1 MAQQQEPPTTTTT
14 TTTTTTSTPKY
25 ELLYHP
31 GIPGR
36 GEFIRLALESQ
47 KIPYTDI
54 ANPSSSAHENGYA
67 TVQRICMNPHA
78 LESEAGNPPVF
89 SPPGLR
95 VCFASTGGQG
105 REGEEGNRKTLVI
118 SQTPNI
124 LIYLGEKIPGLVG
137 GEVKGKGKGEDG
149 EGEEDDE
156 EREKKKFWIQQLM
169 MTALDL
175 NNEVHDT
182 HHPIAGKKRKYPIPF
197 SLLPFLFLFVFLL
210 PFFQKNNPLPLFIHF
225 ALLRFF
231 LKPILLTHISPRDWF
246 LFLE

>member
-1 MAQQQEPPTTTTT
+1 MAQQQEPPTTT

-54 ANPSSSAHENGYA
+54 ANPSPSSSSSSSAHENENGYA

-105 REGEEGNRKTLVI
+105 REGEEGKERKTLVI

-137 GEVKGKGKGEDG
+137 GEVKGKGTGKGEDD
-149 EGEEDDE
+149 EEEEE

-182 HHPIAGKKRKYPIPF
+182 HHPIAGKKRNYISYPLFSSSPSPFFLFSLFQKKKKDKKTRHFPF
-197 SLLPFLFLFVFLL
+197 SLL
-210 PFFQKNNPLPLFIHF
+210 
-225 ALLRFF
+225 
-231 LKPILLTHISPRDWF
+231 
-246 LFLE
+246 

>member
-1 MAQQQEPPTTTTT
+1 MAQQQEPPTTT

-54 ANPSSSAHENGYA
+54 ANPSSSSSSSAHENGYA

-95 VCFASTGGQG
+95 VCFASTGGDRQG
-105 REGEEGNRKTLVI
+105 EEGEEGKTLVI

-137 GEVKGKGKGEDG
+137 GEVKGKGKGE
-149 EGEEDDE
+149 EDDEEEEE

-182 HHPIAGKKRKYPIPF
+182 HHPIAGKKRKYISYPFFSSSPSPFFLF
-197 SLLPFLFLFVFLL
+197 SL
-210 PFFQKNNPLPLFIHF
+210 FQKKEKEKKTPIFHF
-225 ALLRFF
+225 LCSDFF
-231 LKPILLTHISPRDWF
+231 SILLTD
-246 LFLE
+246 

>member
-1 MAQQQEPPTTTTT
+1 MAQQQEPPTTT

-47 KIPYTDI
+47 KIHYTDI
-54 ANPSSSAHENGYA
+54 ANPSSSSSSSSALENGYA

-95 VCFASTGGQG
+95 VCFASTGGRGQ
-105 REGEEGNRKTLVI
+105 GEEGNRKTLVI

-137 GEVKGKGKGEDG
+137 GEVKGKGKEKGEDG
-149 EGEEDDE
+149 EGEEDDEEE

-182 HHPIAGKKRKYPIPF
+182 HHPIAGKKRKYPIPCSLLPLPLSFLFSLFPKKKGEKNPHFPF
-197 SLLPFLFLFVFLL
+197 SLL
-210 PFFQKNNPLPLFIHF
+210 
-225 ALLRFF
+225 
-231 LKPILLTHISPRDWF
+231 
-246 LFLE
+246 

>member
-1 MAQQQEPPTTTTT
+1 MAQQQEPPTTT

-54 ANPSSSAHENGYA
+54 ANPSSSPSSSSSAHENGYA

-105 REGEEGNRKTLVI
+105 QGEEGNRKTLVI

-137 GEVKGKGKGEDG
+137 GEVKGNGKGE
-149 EGEEDDE
+149 EEEE

-182 HHPIAGKKRKYPIPF
+182 HHPIAGKKRKYPISC
-197 SLLPFLFLFVFLL
+197 SLLPLPLSFCFPSFQKRKRKKKTAIFHFLCSDFFFLF
-210 PFFQKNNPLPLFIHF
+210 Q
-225 ALLRFF
+225 
-231 LKPILLTHISPRDWF
+231 SY
-246 LFLE
+246 

>member
-14 TTTTTTSTPKY
+14 TTTTSIPKY

-54 ANPSSSAHENGYA
+54 ANPSSSSSSSAHENGYA
-67 TVQRICMNPHA
+67 TVQRLCLNPHA

-95 VCFASTGGQG
+95 VCFASTGGDRQ
-105 REGEEGNRKTLVI
+105 GEEGNRKTLVI

-137 GEVKGKGKGEDG
+137 GEVKGKGKGEDD
-149 EGEEDDE
+149 EEE
-156 EREKKKFWIQQLM
+156 EREKNKFWIQQLM

-182 HHPIAGKKRKYPIPF
+182 HHPIAGKKRKYPIPC
-197 SLLPFLFLFVFLL
+197 SLLP
-210 PFFQKNNPLPLFIHF
+210 LPLSFCFPSFKKKENKPPFSIF
-225 ALLRFF
+225 SALIFF
-231 LKPILLTHISPRDWF
+231 CSILLTD
-246 LFLE
+246 

>member
-1 MAQQQEPPTTTTT
+1 MAQQQQPPTTTTT
-14 TTTTTTSTPKY
+14 TTTTTSPKY

-54 ANPSSSAHENGYA
+54 ANPSSSSSSSAHENGYA

-78 LESEAGNPPVF
+78 LESAAGNPPVF

-105 REGEEGNRKTLVI
+105 QAEEGNRKTLVI

-137 GEVKGKGKGEDG
+137 GEVKGNGKGKGEDG

-156 EREKKKFWIQQLM
+156 EEEEEERGKKKFWIQQLM

-197 SLLPFLFLFVFLL
+197 FSSSPSPFFLFSLFPKKRKRKKKTPAIFHFLCSD
-210 PFFQKNNPLPLFIHF
+210 FFFFNPI
-225 ALLRFF
+225 
-231 LKPILLTHISPRDWF
+231 D
-246 LFLE
+246 

>member
-1 MAQQQEPPTTTTT
+1 MAQQQEPPTTT

-54 ANPSSSAHENGYA
+54 ANPSSSPSSSSSAHENGYA

-95 VCFASTGGQG
+95 VCFASKGGEG

-137 GEVKGKGKGEDG
+137 GEVKGNGKGEDD
-149 EGEEDDE
+149 EEE

-182 HHPIAGKKRKYPIPF
+182 HHPIAGKKRKYPISC
-197 SLLPFLFLFVFLL
+197 SLLPLP
-210 PFFQKNNPLPLFIHF
+210 PFFCFPSFQKKESEKNIFHF
-225 ALLRFF
+225 LCSVFF
-231 LKPILLTHISPRDWF
+231 FTILLTD
-246 LFLE
+246 

>member
-1 MAQQQEPPTTTTT
+1 MAQQQEPPTTT

-54 ANPSSSAHENGYA
+54 ANPSPSSSAHENGYA

-95 VCFASTGGQG
+95 VCFASKGGEG

-197 SLLPFLFLFVFLL
+197 FSSSPSPFFLFSLFQKKRNPHFPFSLL
-210 PFFQKNNPLPLFIHF
+210 
-225 ALLRFF
+225 
-231 LKPILLTHISPRDWF
+231 
-246 LFLE
+246 

>member
-1 MAQQQEPPTTTTT
+1 MAQQQEPPTTT

-54 ANPSSSAHENGYA
+54 ANPSSSSSSSSSAHENGYA

-78 LESEAGNPPVF
+78 LESAAGNPPVF

-95 VCFASTGGQG
+95 VCFASKGGDRQ
-105 REGEEGNRKTLVI
+105 GEEGKEGKTLVI

-137 GEVKGKGKGEDG
+137 GEVKGKGKGDG
-149 EGEEDDE
+149 EGEEEEE

-182 HHPIAGKKRKYPIPF
+182 HHPIAGKKRKYISYPFSSSSPSPFFLFSLFPKKEKRKRKKHFPF
-197 SLLPFLFLFVFLL
+197 SLL
-210 PFFQKNNPLPLFIHF
+210 
-225 ALLRFF
+225 
-231 LKPILLTHISPRDWF
+231 
-246 LFLE
+246 

>member
-1 MAQQQEPPTTTTT
+1 MAQQQEPPTTT

-95 VCFASTGGQG
+95 VCFASKGGQG
-105 REGEEGNRKTLVI
+105 GEGEEGNRKTLVI

-124 LIYLGEKIPGLVG
+124 LIYLGEKIPGLIG
-137 GEVKGKGKGEDG
+137 GEVKGKGTGKGEDDD
-149 EGEEDDE
+149 EEE

-197 SLLPFLFLFVFLL
+197 PLLPLP
-210 PFFQKNNPLPLFIHF
+210 PFFCFPSFKKKKKKKNPPIFHFLCSVFFFHNPI
-225 ALLRFF
+225 
-231 LKPILLTHISPRDWF
+231 D
-246 LFLE
+246 

>member
-1 MAQQQEPPTTTTT
+1 MAQQQEPPNTT

-54 ANPSSSAHENGYA
+54 ANPSSSSSSSSSAQENGYA

-95 VCFASTGGQG
+95 VCIASKGGDRQ
-105 REGEEGNRKTLVI
+105 GEEGKEGKTLVI

-137 GEVKGKGKGEDG
+137 GEVKGKGKGE
-149 EGEEDDE
+149 EDDEEEEE

-197 SLLPFLFLFVFLL
+197 FSSSPSPFFLFSLFPKKKKEKEKNIFHFLCSD
-210 PFFQKNNPLPLFIHF
+210 F
-225 ALLRFF
+225 FF
-231 LKPILLTHISPRDWF
+231 LILLTD
-246 LFLE
+246 

>member
-1 MAQQQEPPTTTTT
+1 MAQQQEPPTTT

-54 ANPSSSAHENGYA
+54 ANPSSSSSSSAHENGYA

-95 VCFASTGGQG
+95 VCFASTGGDRQ
-105 REGEEGNRKTLVI
+105 GEEGNRKTLVI

-137 GEVKGKGKGEDG
+137 GDVKGKGKGKGEDDD
-149 EGEEDDE
+149 EEE

-197 SLLPFLFLFVFLL
+197 PLLPFLFLFVFLL

-225 ALLRFF
+225 LCCDFF
-231 LKPILLTHISPRDWF
+231 
-246 LFLE
+246 

>member
-14 TTTTTTSTPKY
+14 TTTTSTTTSTPKY

-54 ANPSSSAHENGYA
+54 ANPSPSASSSSSSAHENGYA

-105 REGEEGNRKTLVI
+105 REGEEGKEGKTLVI

-124 LIYLGEKIPGLVG
+124 LIYLGEKIPGLAG
-137 GEVKGKGKGEDG
+137 GEVKGNGKGKGED
-149 EGEEDDE
+149 GEEDDE

-197 SLLPFLFLFVFLL
+197 SLLPLSFFSSS
-210 PFFQKNNPLPLFIHF
+210 PFFPK
-225 ALLRFF
+225 
-231 LKPILLTHISPRDWF
+231 
-246 LFLE
+246 E

>member
-14 TTTTTTSTPKY
+14 TTTTTSPKY

-54 ANPSSSAHENGYA
+54 ANPSSSSSSSSSAHENGYA

-95 VCFASTGGQG
+95 VCFASKGGQG
-105 REGEEGNRKTLVI
+105 GEGKTLVI

-137 GEVKGKGKGEDG
+137 GEVKGKGKGDG
-149 EGEEDDE
+149 EGEEEEE

-182 HHPIAGKKRKYPIPF
+182 HHPIAGKKRKYISYPFSSSSPSPFFLFSLFPKKEKRKRKKHFPF
-197 SLLPFLFLFVFLL
+197 SLL
-210 PFFQKNNPLPLFIHF
+210 
-225 ALLRFF
+225 
-231 LKPILLTHISPRDWF
+231 
-246 LFLE
+246 

>member
-1 MAQQQEPPTTTTT
+1 MAQQQEAPTTT

-54 ANPSSSAHENGYA
+54 ANPSSSSSSSAHENGYA

-95 VCFASTGGQG
+95 VCFASKGGEG

-137 GEVKGKGKGEDG
+137 GEVKGKGTGKGEDDD
-149 EGEEDDE
+149 EEE

-182 HHPIAGKKRKYPIPF
+182 HHPIAGKKRKYISYPLFSSSPSPFFLFSLFPKKKKEKETPF
-197 SLLPFLFLFVFLL
+197 SIFSALI
-210 PFFQKNNPLPLFIHF
+210 FFSFS
-225 ALLRFF
+225 
-231 LKPILLTHISPRDWF
+231 ILLTD
-246 LFLE
+246 

>member
-14 TTTTTTSTPKY
+14 TTTTTSPKY

-54 ANPSSSAHENGYA
+54 ANPSSSSSSSAHENGYA

-95 VCFASTGGQG
+95 VCFASKGGDRQ
-105 REGEEGNRKTLVI
+105 GEEGNRKTLVI

-137 GEVKGKGKGEDG
+137 GEVKGKGKGDG
-149 EGEEDDE
+149 EGEEEEE

-182 HHPIAGKKRKYPIPF
+182 HHPIAGKKRKYISYPF
-197 SLLPFLFLFVFLL
+197 SSSSPFFFFPPLLS
-210 PFFQKNNPLPLFIHF
+210 FQKNNPLPPPPLPPLYPFCSAAI
-225 ALLRFF
+225 FF
-231 LKPILLTHISPRDWF
+231 
-246 LFLE
+246 

>member
-54 ANPSSSAHENGYA
+54 ANPSSSSSSSSSSAHENGYA

-95 VCFASTGGQG
+95 VCFASRGGQG
-105 REGEEGNRKTLVI
+105 GQGEEGKEGKTLVI

-137 GEVKGKGKGEDG
+137 GEVKGKGKGRGEDG
-149 EGEEDDE
+149 KGEEDDE

-197 SLLPFLFLFVFLL
+197 ALL
-210 PFFQKNNPLPLFIHF
+210 PLPLSFCFPSFQKRKRKRKPPFSIF
-225 ALLRFF
+225 SALIFSFF
-231 LKPILLTHISPRDWF
+231 QSY
-246 LFLE
+246 

>member
-1 MAQQQEPPTTTTT
+1 MAQQQEPPTTT

-54 ANPSSSAHENGYA
+54 ANPSSSSSSSAHENGYA

-78 LESEAGNPPVF
+78 LESAAGNPPVF

-149 EGEEDDE
+149 EGDEDDE

-197 SLLPFLFLFVFLL
+197 SLLP
-210 PFFQKNNPLPLFIHF
+210 LPLSFCFPSFKKRKRKRKTFSIFSALILFFIN
-225 ALLRFF
+225 
-231 LKPILLTHISPRDWF
+231 PID
-246 LFLE
+246 

>member
-14 TTTTTTSTPKY
+14 TTTSPKY

-54 ANPSSSAHENGYA
+54 ANPSPSSSSSAHENGYA

-95 VCFASTGGQG
+95 VCFASTGGHRQ
-105 REGEEGNRKTLVI
+105 GEEGKEVKTLVI

-137 GEVKGKGKGEDG
+137 GEVKGKGKGKG
-149 EGEEDDE
+149 EDDEEEEEE

-182 HHPIAGKKRKYPIPF
+182 HHPIAGKKRKYISYPLFSSSPSPFFLF
-197 SLLPFLFLFVFLL
+197 SL
-210 PFFQKNNPLPLFIHF
+210 FQKKKKKKKKSIFS
-225 ALLRFF
+225 ALIFF
-231 LKPILLTHISPRDWF
+231 FTILLTD
-246 LFLE
+246 

>member
-1 MAQQQEPPTTTTT
+1 MAQQQEPPTTT

-54 ANPSSSAHENGYA
+54 ANPSSSPSSSSSSSAYENGYA

-95 VCFASTGGQG
+95 VCFASKGGQG
-105 REGEEGNRKTLVI
+105 EEGEEGNRKTLVI

-137 GEVKGKGKGEDG
+137 GEVKGKGKGKGDG
-149 EGEEDDE
+149 EGEDDEEE

-182 HHPIAGKKRKYPIPF
+182 HHPIAGKKRKYPISC
-197 SLLPFLFLFVFLL
+197 SLLP
-210 PFFQKNNPLPLFIHF
+210 LPLSFYFPSFKKKRKRKKKPPFSIF
-225 ALLRFF
+225 SALVFF
-231 LKPILLTHISPRDWF
+231 SNPID
-246 LFLE
+246 

>member
-14 TTTTTTSTPKY
+14 STTTTSPKY

-54 ANPSSSAHENGYA
+54 ANPSSSSSSSSSAQENGYA

-95 VCFASTGGQG
+95 VCIASKGGDRQ
-105 REGEEGNRKTLVI
+105 GEEGKEGKTLVI

-137 GEVKGKGKGEDG
+137 GEVKRRGTGKGEDD
-149 EGEEDDE
+149 EEEERE

-197 SLLPFLFLFVFLL
+197 PLL
-210 PFFQKNNPLPLFIHF
+210 PLPLSFCFPSFKKRKGKRKRNPHF
-225 ALLRFF
+225 PFSLL
-231 LKPILLTHISPRDWF
+231 
-246 LFLE
+246 

>member
-14 TTTTTTSTPKY
+14 TTTRTTTSPKY

-54 ANPSSSAHENGYA
+54 ANPSSSSSAHENGYA

-105 REGEEGNRKTLVI
+105 EKGEEGNRKTLVI

-137 GEVKGKGKGEDG
+137 GEVKGNGKGEDD
-149 EGEEDDE
+149 EEEEEE

-197 SLLPFLFLFVFLL
+197 SLLP
-210 PFFQKNNPLPLFIHF
+210 LPLSFCF
-225 ALLRFF
+225 PSFKKRKRKPPPPDFPFSLL
-231 LKPILLTHISPRDWF
+231 
-246 LFLE
+246 

>member
-1 MAQQQEPPTTTTT
+1 MAQQQEPPTTT

-54 ANPSSSAHENGYA
+54 ANPSSSSSSPSSSSAHENGYA

-95 VCFASTGGQG
+95 VCFASKGGDRQ
-105 REGEEGNRKTLVI
+105 GEEGNRKTLVI

-137 GEVKGKGKGEDG
+137 GEVKGNGK
-149 EGEEDDE
+149 GEEDDEEEEE

-197 SLLPFLFLFVFLL
+197 SLLPLP
-210 PFFQKNNPLPLFIHF
+210 PFFVVLFSKKEKKIIFHF
-225 ALLRFF
+225 LCSDFF
-231 LKPILLTHISPRDWF
+231 CFQSY
-246 LFLE
+246 

>member
-1 MAQQQEPPTTTTT
+1 MAQQQEPPTTT

-54 ANPSSSAHENGYA
+54 ANPSSSSSSSPSSSSSAHENGYA

-95 VCFASTGGQG
+95 VCFASKGGQ
-105 REGEEGNRKTLVI
+105 GEEGNRKTLVI

-137 GEVKGKGKGEDG
+137 GEVKGKGKGE
-149 EGEEDDE
+149 EEEE

-182 HHPIAGKKRKYPIPF
+182 HHPIAGKKRKYIPSYPFFSSSPSPFFLFSLFQKKKRKKKKKPPF
-197 SLLPFLFLFVFLL
+197 SIFSAPI
-210 PFFQKNNPLPLFIHF
+210 FFSS
-225 ALLRFF
+225 
-231 LKPILLTHISPRDWF
+231 ILSTD
-246 LFLE
+246 

>member
-54 ANPSSSAHENGYA
+54 ANPSSSSSSSSSAHENGYA

-95 VCFASTGGQG
+95 VCFANKGGQG
-105 REGEEGNRKTLVI
+105 GEGEEGEEGKTLVI

-137 GEVKGKGKGEDG
+137 GEVKGKGKGKG
-149 EGEEDDE
+149 EDDE
-156 EREKKKFWIQQLM
+156 EEEREEREMKKFWIQQLM

-182 HHPIAGKKRKYPIPF
+182 HHPIAGKKRKYPISC
-197 SLLPFLFLFVFLL
+197 SLLP
-210 PFFQKNNPLPLFIHF
+210 LPLSFCFPSFKKKKKRKKTFSIF
-225 ALLRFF
+225 SALIFF
-231 LKPILLTHISPRDWF
+231 FTILLTD
-246 LFLE
+246 

>member
-1 MAQQQEPPTTTTT
+1 MAQQQEPPTTT

-54 ANPSSSAHENGYA
+54 ANSSPSSSSSSSAHENGYA

-105 REGEEGNRKTLVI
+105 GEEGNRKTLVI

-137 GEVKGKGKGEDG
+137 GEVKGNGKGKGDG
-149 EGEEDDE
+149 EGEDDEEE

-197 SLLPFLFLFVFLL
+197 SLLPFLFPFVFLL

-225 ALLRFF
+225 LCCDFF
-231 LKPILLTHISPRDWF
+231 
-246 LFLE
+246 

>member
-54 ANPSSSAHENGYA
+54 ANPSSSSSAHENGYA

-137 GEVKGKGKGEDG
+137 GEVKGKGKGKGDG
-149 EGEEDDE
+149 EGEDDEEE

-182 HHPIAGKKRKYPIPF
+182 HHPIAGKKRKYPIPC
-197 SLLPFLFLFVFLL
+197 SLF
-210 PFFQKNNPLPLFIHF
+210 PLPLFFYFPSFQKRKRKKNRHF
-225 ALLRFF
+225 PFSLL
-231 LKPILLTHISPRDWF
+231 
-246 LFLE
+246 

>member
-54 ANPSSSAHENGYA
+54 ANPSSSSSSSSSTHENENENENGYA

-95 VCFASTGGQG
+95 VCFASKGGDRQ
-105 REGEEGNRKTLVI
+105 GEEGNRKTLVI

-137 GEVKGKGKGEDG
+137 GEVKGNGK
-149 EGEEDDE
+149 GEEDDEEEEE

-182 HHPIAGKKRKYPIPF
+182 HHPIAGKKRKYISYPLFSSSPSPFFLFSLFPKKKKEKKPPF
-197 SLLPFLFLFVFLL
+197 SVFSALI
-210 PFFQKNNPLPLFIHF
+210 FFSQ
-225 ALLRFF
+225 
-231 LKPILLTHISPRDWF
+231 SY
-246 LFLE
+246 